1 MAKDAR
7 PRAGHHG
14 TEGTWQAR
22 GGSSNPVKGLHGTG
36 LKRLSGVRRR
46 FLDEGGELLN
56 LLIEHFE
63 LFACVCG
70 RQLEQ
75 FRRRRYG
82 HQLLSKIERRIHI
95 RACGRNELNVEVLGA
110 LAGLRMELLDTFKA
124 PSAAMADLSTA
135 SLA

>member
-1 MAKDAR
+1 
-7 PRAGHHG
+7 
-14 TEGTWQAR
+14 
-22 GGSSNPVKGLHGTG
+22 
-36 LKRLSGVRRR
+36 
-46 FLDEGGELLN
+46 

-110 LAGLRMELLDTFKA
+110 LAGLRMELLDTLKA